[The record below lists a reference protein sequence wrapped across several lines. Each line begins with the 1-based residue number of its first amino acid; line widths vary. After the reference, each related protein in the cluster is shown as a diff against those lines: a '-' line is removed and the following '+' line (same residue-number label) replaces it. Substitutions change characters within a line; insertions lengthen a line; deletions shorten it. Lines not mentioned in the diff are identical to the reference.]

1 MGTPFTAEN
10 IERVKKIGIYSIVMP
25 TIQNV
30 VVYICGV
37 LIKMNGL
44 KDINFEVRGFIFGI
58 IVLCLAYVFSY
69 GVNLQEEVDGS
80 IWRGEMDMQKSIKS
94 LKRNGILLLAYD
106 LLVLCIVFVKNGM
119 INMSAEAATSLIVS
133 IGFGIFINLLWIV
146 DSKTWITDYGKRKCI
161 WSYWC
166 GEIVLLLLVVAL
178 ENMNQLVATSAILGM
193 MAVYLIIG
201 IWWVSRKL

>member
-1 MGTPFTAEN
+1 
-10 IERVKKIGIYSIVMP
+10 
-25 TIQNV
+25 
-30 VVYICGV
+30 
-37 LIKMNGL
+37 
-44 KDINFEVRGFIFGI
+44 
-58 IVLCLAYVFSY
+58 
-69 GVNLQEEVDGS
+69 
-80 IWRGEMDMQKSIKS
+80 MQKSIKS

-166 GEIVLLLLVVAL
+166 GEIVLLL
-178 ENMNQLVATSAILGM
+178 NQLVATSAILGM

>member
-1 MGTPFTAEN
+1 
-10 IERVKKIGIYSIVMP
+10 
-25 TIQNV
+25 
-30 VVYICGV
+30 
-37 LIKMNGL
+37 
-44 KDINFEVRGFIFGI
+44 
-58 IVLCLAYVFSY
+58 
-69 GVNLQEEVDGS
+69 
-80 IWRGEMDMQKSIKS
+80 MQKSIKS

-146 DSKTWITDYGKRKCI
+146 DSGKRKCI

>member
-1 MGTPFTAEN
+1 MGLS
-10 IERVKKIGIYSIVMP
+10 KI
-25 TIQNV
+25 
-30 VVYICGV
+30 
-37 LIKMNGL
+37 
-44 KDINFEVRGFIFGI
+44 
-58 IVLCLAYVFSY
+58 
-69 GVNLQEEVDGS
+69 S

-119 INMSAEAATSLIVS
+119 INMSAEAVTSLIVS
-133 IGFGIFINLLWIV
+133 ISFGIFINLLWIV

-161 WSYWC
+161 WFYWC

-178 ENMNQLVATSAILGM
+178 ENMNQLAATSAILGM

>member
-1 MGTPFTAEN
+1 MKKLDN
-10 IERVKKIGIYSIVMP
+10 IVGIALVSWGMMLLFIVMWLGNKYP
-25 TIQNV
+25 EIQQDLLLIV
-30 VVYICGV
+30 RVYIGLLPAFV
-37 LIKMNGL
+37 ISGTIFRTMRRRKVNIHKKM
-44 KDINFEVRGFIFGI
+44 K
-58 IVLCLAYVFSY
+58 A
-69 GVNLQEEVDGS
+69 
-80 IWRGEMDMQKSIKS
+80 
-94 LKRNGILLLAYD
+94 LKRNAILLLLYD
-106 LLVLCIVFVKNGM
+106 LLVLCIAFVKNGM
-119 INMSAEAATSLIVS
+119 TNMSAEAVTSLIVS

>member
-1 MGTPFTAEN
+1 MGLS
-10 IERVKKIGIYSIVMP
+10 KI
-25 TIQNV
+25 
-30 VVYICGV
+30 
-37 LIKMNGL
+37 
-44 KDINFEVRGFIFGI
+44 
-58 IVLCLAYVFSY
+58 
-69 GVNLQEEVDGS
+69 S

-161 WSYWC
+161 WSI
-166 GEIVLLLLVVAL
+166 GVA
-178 ENMNQLVATSAILGM
+178 
-193 MAVYLIIG
+193 
-201 IWWVSRKL
+201 KLYFCC

>member
-1 MGTPFTAEN
+1 
-10 IERVKKIGIYSIVMP
+10 
-25 TIQNV
+25 
-30 VVYICGV
+30 
-37 LIKMNGL
+37 
-44 KDINFEVRGFIFGI
+44 
-58 IVLCLAYVFSY
+58 
-69 GVNLQEEVDGS
+69 
-80 IWRGEMDMQKSIKS
+80 MQKSIKS

-166 GEIVLLLLVVAL
+166 GEIVLLLLVVAWKY
-178 ENMNQLVATSAILGM
+178 ESTGCNICHIRNDG
-193 MAVYLIIG
+193 G
-201 IWWVSRKL
+201 ISYNWYMVGEPQALMC

>member
-1 MGTPFTAEN
+1 MGLS
-10 IERVKKIGIYSIVMP
+10 KI
-25 TIQNV
+25 
-30 VVYICGV
+30 
-37 LIKMNGL
+37 
-44 KDINFEVRGFIFGI
+44 
-58 IVLCLAYVFSY
+58 
-69 GVNLQEEVDGS
+69 S

-119 INMSAEAATSLIVS
+119 INMSAEAVTSLIVS

-166 GEIVLLLLVVAL
+166 GEIVLLSVVSSCFGKY
-178 ENMNQLVATSAILGM
+178 ESTGCNICH
-193 MAVYLIIG
+193 IG
-201 IWWVSRKL
+201 NDGGISYNWYMVGEP

>member
-1 MGTPFTAEN
+1 
-10 IERVKKIGIYSIVMP
+10 
-25 TIQNV
+25 
-30 VVYICGV
+30 
-37 LIKMNGL
+37 
-44 KDINFEVRGFIFGI
+44 
-58 IVLCLAYVFSY
+58 
-69 GVNLQEEVDGS
+69 
-80 IWRGEMDMQKSIKS
+80 MQKSIKS

-178 ENMNQLVATSAILGM
+178 ENMNQLVATSAILGIRSILVIRSGSSNSCIQSPSHKLAM
-193 MAVYLIIG
+193 DCGKMAVARSSFAHSMAPLGSSQTQKMSGFIF
-201 IWWVSRKL
+201 WA

>member
-1 MGTPFTAEN
+1 
-10 IERVKKIGIYSIVMP
+10 
-25 TIQNV
+25 
-30 VVYICGV
+30 
-37 LIKMNGL
+37 
-44 KDINFEVRGFIFGI
+44 
-58 IVLCLAYVFSY
+58 
-69 GVNLQEEVDGS
+69 
-80 IWRGEMDMQKSIKS
+80 MQKSIKS

-119 INMSAEAATSLIVS
+119 IN
-133 IGFGIFINLLWIV
+133 
-146 DSKTWITDYGKRKCI
+146 I